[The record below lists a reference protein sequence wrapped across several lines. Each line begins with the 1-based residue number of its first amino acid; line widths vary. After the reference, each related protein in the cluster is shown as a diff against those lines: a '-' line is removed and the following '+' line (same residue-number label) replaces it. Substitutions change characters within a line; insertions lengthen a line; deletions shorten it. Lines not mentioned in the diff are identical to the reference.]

1 MTYLLNKSKKIISLF
16 AVFLFLIIQ
25 NYAPILGLG
34 FLFNTNKIDKVYA
47 TYNSTEISLSNS
59 NFENPTSTSY
69 PIALSS
75 WSKLENDNTVV
86 SGAINVLQSVYDENY
101 TDYELPSSDN
111 PSKPSVVNEN
121 ENKVLMINA
130 KNTSAKLGYQSAS
143 FVLSKGGYYTVSAWV
158 YTNNSAASLYLTGN
172 NEVINNDNSKLL
184 GVVTNGDWKQYTFY
198 IQTDEIANKTL
209 NLELYLGAKDN
220 SILSQNAVFFDEV
233 EIMSHS
239 HDMYFTKIANL
250 NPAENNYSVLN
261 LTETKVNNAINNP
274 GFETGLLNDT
284 TGWTVLSENNSIPN
298 SEYAISGIHYI
309 DGNFSSQDTQVATS
323 PTNANRYNN
332 HKALLINNIDEASI
346 GYKSSDILIEQH
358 KIYRLSV
365 WVKTGDLLN
374 GATLKLIQHENADI
388 ISTPVTKTIDNIKT
402 INANN
407 EKYENW
413 IQYSFVIRGNVF
425 DDSYVNLE
433 LWVGNETKTETG
445 YAFFDEVELYELTTS
460 QYNLISAGTTVSK
473 VDLFSFSATPTV
485 TNGNFNNISVD
496 NTTNTYPYAPTD
508 WNNSLGT
515 DYGVVKNG
523 VINTKPSHFN
533 SNIANYSF
541 ANPGNLNNQVN
552 DEISNNVLVMGNV
565 TQTKQTYTSANLTLN
580 ASSYYL
586 LSFYLQT
593 QALSE
598 NALSI
603 KLLSGTTPLY
613 TLNNLESDLSWT
625 KYNLYIKTTDTTLTS
640 NISLQLGNSEQLI
653 TGYAFFD
660 NFRLDTSSATNYNN
674 AVLDATNKKIDFN
687 YENFNS
693 TGTVPT
699 NGLYTPLNYIGNN
712 TNLVGNEFIQAG
724 VLNTDEFSSFEANF
738 VGLENP
744 NTASSDN
751 RNVLMIGSSVDTHYT
766 YTSNLSYTIS
776 ANTHYKFSVFVK
788 TQGLT
793 QLEENQ
799 QLDDN
804 DQVIPFGASVILS
817 NFDNG
822 FTTINTQLNSIEN
835 EYQEYIIYIL
845 SANEKS
851 TNIILSLGSENAF
864 TKGYV
869 FFSNISLTKIDEEEY
884 TEAITLLQ
892 GNNPPT
898 NILNIQDDEVEE
910 TEEPED
916 EENNE
921 EMNFDFLLL
930 PTLITGIALL
940 LAIIG
945 YSIRQIKFNR
955 IIKKR
960 IKTEI
965 YDRNRT
971 LAVDHER
978 REVVKQRQ
986 EKLLKLKEE
995 LNQITLELEENEK
1008 AFKLLKQEE
1017 APLSQTNEKKVLEKL
1032 KAFSLKQQ
1040 QELEKK
1046 EPKYS
1051 ESQLKALKEKQLK
1064 AQKAFELKEQ
1074 KRARKLQGEL
1084 IKQEKQQQYLEKR
1097 ERLQK
1102 EFDRIT
1108 KEIEKLEREE
1118 RLMFEKYQNYKA
1130 QVKAIKQ
1137 EIKEKTNKERIKR
1150 KLKRQ
1155 QMRDKK
1161 KQTK

>member
-1 MTYLLNKSKKIISLF
+1 MTYLLKKSKKIILIF
-16 AVFLFLIIQ
+16 AVFLFLIAQ
-25 NYAPILGLG
+25 NYSLVLG
-34 FLFNTNKIDKVYA
+34 FGFLSKLNKIDKVYA
-47 TYNSTEISLSNS
+47 AYNSTEISLSNS

-69 PIALSS
+69 PVTLNS
-75 WSKLENDNTVV
+75 WSKLEDNSSVI
-86 SGAINVLQSVYDENY
+86 SGAINVLQGVYDENY
-101 TDYELPSSDN
+101 TDYELPSSEN

-130 KNTSAKLGYQSAS
+130 KTTSAKLGYQSAS
-143 FVLSKGGYYTVSAWV
+143 FVLSKGGYYTVSVWV
-158 YTNNSAASLYLTGN
+158 YTKNSAASLYLTGD
-172 NEVINNDNSKLL
+172 NEVINNDNSEFL
-184 GVVTNGDWKQYTFY
+184 GAITNGVWKQYTFFV
-198 IQTDEIANKTL
+198 QTGEIANKTL
-209 NLELYLGAKDN
+209 NLELYLGAKDG

-239 HDMYFTKIANL
+239 HDMYFTQIANL

-261 LTETKVNNAINNP
+261 LTETKVNNAITNAN
-274 GFETGLLNDT
+274 FETGLANDT

-298 SEYAISGIHYI
+298 SEYAVSGIYYI
-309 DGNFSSQDTQVATS
+309 DNNFSSEDTQVATS

-332 HKALLINNIDEASI
+332 HKALLINNIDAASI

-365 WVKTGDLLN
+365 WVKTGDLTN
-374 GATLKLIQHENADI
+374 GATLKLVQHENSDI
-388 ISTPVTKTIDNIKT
+388 ISTPVTKTIENIKT
-402 INANN
+402 INATN

-413 IQYSFVIRGNVF
+413 IQYSFLIKGNVF
-425 DDSYVNLE
+425 DNSYVNLE
-433 LWVGNETKTETG
+433 FWVGSEEKTETG
-445 YAFFDEVELYELTTS
+445 YAFFDEVELYELTTA
-460 QYNLISAGTTVSK
+460 QYNSTSAGTTVSK
-473 VDLFSFSATPTV
+473 VDLFNFSATPTV
-485 TNGNFNNISVD
+485 TNGNFNNITID
-496 NTTNTYPYAPTD
+496 DTTNTYPYTPSD
-508 WNNSLGT
+508 WNLSLGT

-523 VINTKPSHFN
+523 VINTKTSHFN
-533 SNIANYSF
+533 ANSTNYSF

-565 TQTKQTYTSANLTLN
+565 TQTSQTYKSSNLTLN

-598 NALSI
+598 NALSVQ
-603 KLLSGTTPLY
+603 LLSGTTPIY
-613 TLNNLESDLSWT
+613 TLNKLESNLTWT
-625 KYNLYIKTTDTTLTS
+625 KYNLYIKTSETTLTS
-640 NISLQLGNSEQLI
+640 NLALKLGNNEQLI

-660 NFRLDTSSATNYNN
+660 NFRLDTATATDYTN
-674 AVLDATNKKIDFN
+674 AVTSDTNKKIDFG

-693 TGTVPT
+693 IGTVAT
-699 NGLYTPLNYIGNN
+699 NGLYAPLNYTGNN
-712 TNLVGNEFIQAG
+712 SSSVSNEFIKAG
-724 VLNTDEFSSFEANF
+724 ILNTDEFTNFESNF
-738 VGLENP
+738 IGLENP
-744 NTASSDN
+744 NSANSEN
-751 RNVLMIGSSVDTHYT
+751 KNVLMIGSSVDTHYT

-804 DQVIPFGASVILS
+804 NQVIPFGASVTLS
-817 NFDNG
+817 NFDKA
-822 FTTINTQLNSIEN
+822 FTAINTQLNSVEN
-835 EYQEYIIYIL
+835 EYEEYVIYIL
-845 SANEKS
+845 SVSEKS
-851 TNIILSLGSENAF
+851 TNIIFSLGNENAY
-864 TKGYV
+864 TKGYA
-869 FFSNISLTKIDEEEY
+869 FFSNVSLVKIDEEEY
-884 TEAITLLQ
+884 DEAVTLLQ
-892 GNNPPT
+892 GDNPPT
-898 NILNIQDDEVEE
+898 NILNIQDEE
-910 TEEPED
+910 IEEPE
-916 EENNE
+916 EEEDVDNE
-921 EMNFDFLLL
+921 GIDFDFLLL
-930 PTLITGIALL
+930 PTLLLGVALL
-940 LAIIG
+940 IAIIG
-945 YSIRQIKFNR
+945 YSIRQIKFTR

-986 EKLLKLKEE
+986 ERLLKLKEE

-1017 APLSQTNEKKVLEKL
+1017 TPLSQNNQQKVLEKL

-1040 QELEKK
+1040 KELEKK
-1046 EPKYS
+1046 ETKYS
-1051 ESQLKALKEKQLK
+1051 EAQLKALKEKQLK
-1064 AQKAFELKEQ
+1064 AQKAFEQKEQ
-1074 KRARKLQGEL
+1074 KRAKKLQNE
-1084 IKQEKQQQYLEKR
+1084 IVKQEKQKQYLEKR

-1137 EIKEKTNKERIKR
+1137 EIKEKTKKERIKR
-1150 KLKRQ
+1150 KLKKQ

-1161 KQTK
+1161 KQAK